1 MVVDPDTLGKGYGT
15 AFVDYYEKYALE
27 HNCPYLRMDTNER
40 NSGARKLD
48 KKLGYTEA
56 DIVSCVFNGIE
67 GVSTGV
73 SGEIYMKMIILFLNH
88 NIRKCDILLR
98 AHIEHGKNGRGYIE
112 KSSQYTLFHFQ
123 KNSVLY

>member
-1 MVVDPDTLGKGYGT
+1 MLLHTLLVDPDTSGKGYGT

-40 NSGARKLD
+40 NSGARKLY
-48 KKLGYTEA
+48 K
-56 DIVSCVFNGIE
+56 
-67 GVSTGV
+67 
-73 SGEIYMKMIILFLNH
+73 NH

-112 KSSQYTLFHFQ
+112 KSSQYNLFHFQ